1 MGTATHNQCTRSITR
16 SVVTREE
23 NQNSRTT
30 TQTNKNIFRT
40 KQFLQTLHSTTMKV
54 LFASAMA
61 LCLLSATL
69 AQGPMGGMG
78 GGGMLPL
85 MMMRGAGMDGM
96 MPLLMMLMS
105 KMGGGAGGMMNNP
118 LMMMTMMKGGDSMMK
133 MLPFMMMQ
141 GGMGGQDAGA
151 GGMMDPGMGAGMGVG
166 SGLGLGGGL
175 GPTM

>member
-40 KQFLQTLHSTTMKV
+40 QQFLQTLHSTTMKV

-96 MPLLMMLMS
+96 MPLLMMSMMGQGGQG
-105 KMGGGAGGMMNNP
+105 MGG
-118 LMMMTMMKGGDSMMK
+118 
-133 MLPFMMMQ
+133 MLPFMMMR
-141 GGMGGQDAGA
+141 GGISDNMLMPLMMMMSKMGGGA
-151 GGMMDPGMGAGMGVG
+151 GGMMDPGMGAGMGAGMGMG

>member
-40 KQFLQTLHSTTMKV
+40 QQFLQTLHSTTMKV

-85 MMMRGAGMDGM
+85 MMM
-96 MPLLMMLMS
+96 MS

-151 GGMMDPGMGAGMGVG
+151 GGMMDPGMGAGMGAGMGMG

>member
-40 KQFLQTLHSTTMKV
+40 QQFLQTLHSTTMKV

-69 AQGPMGGMG
+69 AQGPMGGMLPFMMMRG
-78 GGGMLPL
+78 GISDNMLMPL
-85 MMMRGAGMDGM
+85 MMM
-96 MPLLMMLMS
+96 MS

-151 GGMMDPGMGAGMGVG
+151 GGMMDPGMGAGMGAGMGMG